1 LTAYSLLITVYWQE
15 CQAACLILISES
27 QNAGAIM
34 KMYNRMAIIPMVLL
48 ALIVSAPLA
57 LASPEDE
64 DKPNIVLVLMDN
76 FGYGEVGVYGG
87 GVLRGAATPNID
99 SIAAEGFQLTNFNV
113 EAECT
118 PSRSALMTGRYGIRT
133 RQRPDGPPRGVWYG
147 ITKWEITLA
156 EMLSDEGYATGIF
169 GKWHLGDTEGRY
181 PTDQGFEEWIG
192 IPRSSDRA
200 FWPDSNSFAHGTH
213 PSAVFTHVLTAKEG
227 EEPVEL
233 EVYDRDKR
241 RTIDREITDQAID
254 FITRKAGAD
263 QPFFVYIPYT
273 QTHEPVDPHPDYDGF
288 TGNGSFADVL
298 AQTDAYVGELLE
310 TIDSLGLK
318 ENTIFIFTSDN
329 GREGV
334 PRSFGFTGPWR
345 GSMFSP
351 YEGSL
356 RVPFLIRWPGHIPAN
371 QVSNDIVHQVDLFPT
386 LANIVGADLPEDR
399 IMDGVDQSDF
409 LMGRSEKSARDS
421 IVIYIGNELFGVKW
435 RNWKLL
441 LKEIDENSYA
451 IQNMAYPSIYNLL
464 VDPKEEVPELNYL
477 NDTWVDFPL
486 YQVIEDFEASLA
498 EDPGAPD
505 P

>member
-1 LTAYSLLITVYWQE
+1 MSDYIR
-15 CQAACLILISES
+15 
-27 QNAGAIM
+27 NA
-34 KMYNRMAIIPMVLL
+34 RIPVLL
-48 ALIVSAPLA
+48 LVLVMSIPQAMAAPG
-57 LASPEDE
+57 SDR
-64 DKPNIVLVLMDN
+64 KPNIVLVLMDN
-76 FGYGEVGVYGG
+76 FGYGEIGVYGG
-87 GVLRGAATPNID
+87 GVMRGAATPNID
-99 SIAAEGFQLTNFNV
+99 GIAAEGFQLTNFNV

-133 RQRPDGPPRGVWYG
+133 RQRQDGPPRGVWYG
-147 ITKWEITLA
+147 ITRWEITLA
-156 EMLSDEGYATGIF
+156 EMLSDAGYATGMF

-181 PTDQGFEEWIG
+181 PTDQGFDEWIG

-200 FWPDSNSFAHGTH
+200 FWPDSNSFTPGSH
-213 PSAVFTHVLTAKEG
+213 PKAVFTHVMSAKRG
-227 EEPVEL
+227 QKPKEL
-233 EVYDRDKR
+233 EVYDRAKR

-254 FITRKAGAD
+254 FIKRKASAK
-263 QPFFVYIPYT
+263 QPFFAYLPYT
-273 QTHEPVDPHPDYDGF
+273 QTHEPVDPHPDYDGT

-298 AQTDAYVGELLE
+298 AQTDAYVGDLLD
-310 TIDSLGLK
+310 TIDKLGLK

-356 RVPFLIRWPGHIPAN
+356 RVPFLIRWPGKIPAK
-371 QVSNDIVHQVDLFPT
+371 QVSNEIVHQIDLFPT
-386 LANIVGADLPEDR
+386 LANFAGGDIPKDR
-399 IMDGVDQSDF
+399 VMDGVDQSDF
-409 LMGRSEKSARDS
+409 LMGKSTKSARES
-421 IVIYIGNELFGVKW
+421 VIIYIGNELFGVKW

-441 LKEIDENSYA
+441 LKEIDEDSYA
-451 IQNMAYPSIYNLL
+451 IRNMAYPTIYNLL

-486 YQVIEDFEASLA
+486 YQVLEDHQASIDK
-498 EDPGAPD
+498 DPGAPD